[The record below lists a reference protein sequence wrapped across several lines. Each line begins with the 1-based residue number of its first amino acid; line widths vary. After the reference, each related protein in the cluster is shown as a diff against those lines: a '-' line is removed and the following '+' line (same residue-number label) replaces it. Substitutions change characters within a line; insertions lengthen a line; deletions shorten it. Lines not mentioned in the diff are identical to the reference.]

1 MQLGRT
7 YIYSNFLKAIMI
19 FATMLLTVGVALIL
33 TPQTD
38 MSEVAK
44 YTVVGIVWLVA
55 LYVVSRRFRTIA
67 ERNAPRPWWR
77 MTASRFLGW
86 AFAIFF
92 CRDGDMDSCGQQP
105 TSQQSAARDCVSRI
119 RRPVCCE
126 RAAAADAPAVKGG
139 KVAGLGH

>member
-19 FATMLLTVGVALIL
+19 FATILLAVGVALIL

-44 YTVVGIVWLVA
+44 YTIVGIVWLVA

-67 ERNAPRPWWR
+67 
-77 MTASRFLGW
+77 
-86 AFAIFF
+86 
-92 CRDGDMDSCGQQP
+92 DGRGRGPSTRQ
-105 TSQQSAARDCVSRI
+105 R
-119 RRPVCCE
+119 
-126 RAAAADAPAVKGG
+126 
-139 KVAGLGH
+139 

>member
-1 MQLGRT
+1 MQLGKT
-7 YIYSNFLKAIMI
+7 YIYSNFLKATMI

-33 TPQTD
+33 TPRTD
-38 MSEVAK
+38 MSEVTK

-55 LYVVSRRFRTIA
+55 LYVVSRRFRTMA

-92 CRDGDMDSCGQQP
+92 AAAA
-105 TSQQSAARDCVSRI
+105 SQQSAARDGVSRI
-119 RRPVCCE
+119 RQPVCCE
-126 RAAAADAPAVKGG
+126 CAAAADMPAVRGG
-139 KVAGLGH
+139 RSPG

>member
-1 MQLGRT
+1 
-7 YIYSNFLKAIMI
+7 MI
-19 FATMLLTVGVALIL
+19 FATMLLAVGVALIL

-77 MTASRFLGW
+77 MTASHFLGW

-92 CRDGDMDSCGQQP
+92 AAMGIWIAVGSNLLPSNPLLGMVYVMFGGLFVVSALRPP
-105 TSQQSAARDCVSRI
+105 T
-119 RRPVCCE
+119 RR
-126 RAAAADAPAVKGG
+126 R
-139 KVAGLGH
+139 

>member
-1 MQLGRT
+1 MQLGKT

-19 FATMLLTVGVALIL
+19 FATMLLAVGVALIL
-33 TPQTD
+33 TPRTD

-55 LYVVSRRFRTIA
+55 LYVVSRRFRT
-67 ERNAPRPWWR
+67 

-92 CRDGDMDSCGQQP
+92 
-105 TSQQSAARDCVSRI
+105 
-119 RRPVCCE
+119 
-126 RAAAADAPAVKGG
+126 AAAGIWIA
-139 KVAGLGH
+139 AGSNLLPSNPLLGIAYLAFGNLFVMSALRPPTRRR

>member
-19 FATMLLTVGVALIL
+19 FATMLLAVGVALIL
-33 TPQTD
+33 TPRTD
-38 MSEVAK
+38 MTEVAK

-77 MTASRFLGW
+77 MTVSRFLGW

-92 CRDGDMDSCGQQP
+92 AAMGIWIATGNDLLPNNPLLGIAYLAFGGLFVVSALRPP
-105 TSQQSAARDCVSRI
+105 T
-119 RRPVCCE
+119 RR
-126 RAAAADAPAVKGG
+126 R
-139 KVAGLGH
+139 

>member
-33 TPQTD
+33 TPRTD

-67 ERNAPRPWWR
+67 EENAPRPWWR

-92 CRDGDMDSCGQQP
+92 CRDGDMDSRGQQP
-105 TSQQSAARDCVSRI
+105 ASQQSAARDCVSRI
-119 RRPVCCE
+119 QQPVCYE
-126 RAAAADAPAVKGG
+126 RAAAADMPAVRGG
-139 KVAGLGH
+139 RSPG